1 MSVLLDQTAAAKAGP
16 FHAALSAPPCREP
29 ERLDVPPAT
38 APGATIITTRDLGKA
53 YANGR
58 HVFTGVK
65 IDIGSDQRVALIG
78 SNGAGKS
85 TLLKCLVGLL
95 PLSDGEIM
103 TLGETF
109 QSAPSG
115 AQLQRLRRQIGFVFQ
130 NHGLVGRQSVLT
142 NVVQGKLGLPGGWRA
157 WHHAL
162 AREDWREEAMQVLAD
177 VRLADKACARADQL
191 SGGQAQRIAIARA
204 LIRKPKLLIADE
216 PAASLDPSV
225 GREIMTIFSD
235 LASEHGITLVYT
247 THDMEHAMH
256 YSDRIIALKAGRV
269 HFDLPTPMVDRQQME
284 DVFNG

>member
-1 MSVLLDQTAAAKAGP
+1 MALTQTPATGGR
-16 FHAALSAPPCREP
+16 FRPPVP
-29 ERLDVPPAT
+29 TPPAEVLQ
-38 APGATIITTRDLGKA
+38 AINGLPSSTIISTRDLGKS
-53 YANGR
+53 YANGKP
-58 HVFTGVK
+58 VFAGLK
-65 IDIGSDQRVALIG
+65 IDIKTDQRVALIG

-109 QSAPSG
+109 RSAPSG

-130 NHGLVGRQSVLT
+130 HHGLVGRQSVLT
-142 NVVQGKLGLPGGWRA
+142 NVIQGKLGLPGGWRA
-157 WHHAL
+157 WHHSL
-162 AREDWREEAMQVLAD
+162 AREDWREEAMAVLAE
-177 VRLADKACARADQL
+177 VRLADKASSRADQL

-216 PAASLDPSV
+216 PAASLDPAV

-235 LASEHGITLVYT
+235 LAAEHGITLVYT
-247 THDMEHAMH
+247 THDMEHALN

-284 DVFNG
+284 DVFHG

>member
-1 MSVLLDQTAAAKAGP
+1 MS
-16 FHAALSAPPCREP
+16 AALDETTTDGRFRPAVA
-29 ERLDVPPAT
+29 LPPAEVLEAKDGIPAST
-38 APGATIITTRDLGKA
+38 VISTSGLGKS
-53 YANGR
+53 YANGQP
-58 HVFTGVK
+58 VFAGLK
-65 IDIGSDQRVALIG
+65 IDIKADQRVALIG

-109 QSAPSG
+109 RAAPSA

-130 NHGLVGRQSVLT
+130 HHGLVGRQTVLT
-142 NVVQGKLGLPGGWRA
+142 NVIQGKLGLPGGWRA
-157 WHHAL
+157 WHHSL
-162 AREDWREEAMQVLAD
+162 AREAWREEAMAVLAE
-177 VRLADKACARADQL
+177 VRLADKASARADQL

-204 LIRKPKLLIADE
+204 LIRKPRLLIADE
-216 PAASLDPSV
+216 PAASLDPAV

-247 THDMEHAMH
+247 THDMEHALN

-269 HFDLPTPMVDRQQME
+269 HFDLPTAMVGRQQME
-284 DVFNG
+284 DVFHG